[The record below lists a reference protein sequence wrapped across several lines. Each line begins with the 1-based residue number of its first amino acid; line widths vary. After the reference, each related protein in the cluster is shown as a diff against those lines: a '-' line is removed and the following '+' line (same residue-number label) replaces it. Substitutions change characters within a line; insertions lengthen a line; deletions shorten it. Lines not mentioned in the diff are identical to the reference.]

1 VLILKI
7 DKVLCFD
14 TLSQVLILKGF
25 TARSLARELWAKI
38 ERWEG
43 ADFAGRVQR
52 IDWGADFMSY
62 DTAK

>member
-43 ADFAGRVQR
+43 ADFVRRVQR
-52 IDWGADFMSY
+52 REWGADFMSY
-62 DTAK
+62 NSTK